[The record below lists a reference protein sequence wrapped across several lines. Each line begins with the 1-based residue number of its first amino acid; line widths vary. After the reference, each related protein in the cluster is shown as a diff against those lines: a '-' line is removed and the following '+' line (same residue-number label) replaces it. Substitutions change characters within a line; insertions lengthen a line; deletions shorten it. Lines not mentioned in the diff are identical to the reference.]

1 MMLRFKRGYPHHPK
15 GSIVTI
21 IQTQTATYDEKV
33 FYINNNNN
41 NKSNCWGWLPYH
53 NDFEILE
60 PPKPKIDPEYERLY
74 T

>member
-1 MMLRFKRGYPHHPK
+1 MMLRFKREYPHYPK
-15 GSIVTI
+15 GSIVTV
-21 IQTQTATYDEKV
+21 TQTHATPYDEKV
-33 FYINNNNN
+33 FYIDNNNNTN
-41 NKSNCWGWLPYH
+41 WGWLPYH